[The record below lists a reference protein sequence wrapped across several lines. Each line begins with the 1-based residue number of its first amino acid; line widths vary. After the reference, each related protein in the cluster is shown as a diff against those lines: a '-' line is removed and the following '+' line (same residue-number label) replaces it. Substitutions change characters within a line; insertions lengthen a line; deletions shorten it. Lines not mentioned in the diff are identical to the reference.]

1 VKSLDPRFCSK
12 RIWHGFASESQC
24 KRKVWRDG
32 WCKQHHPETKAKR
45 AEESRIR
52 YEEQR
57 KQSTWYKLEQAQ
69 KRINELELEIAALKS
84 TNTKGK

>member
-1 VKSLDPRFCSK
+1 MKSLDPLFCSK
-12 RIWHGFASESQC
+12 RIWSGFGWESQC
-24 KRKVWRDG
+24 KRKPWRDG

-57 KQSTWYKLEQAQ
+57 KQSPLYKLEQAQ
-69 KRINELELEIAALKS
+69 KRINELEAEISALKAC
-84 TNTKGK
+84 GK